1 VPLAHLECSLDASHW
16 ADAGKLAS
24 TCPIDGAPLLARYDA
39 LALTRADAAG
49 RAPSMWR
56 FHEALPV
63 DTGEEPVTLGEGGTP
78 LVRTDRLERRLGVD
92 VSLYV
97 KDESRNPTGSFKSR
111 GMSAAV
117 TRAKRLGAPGLVAPS
132 AGNAGG
138 ALAAYGARAGLPV
151 TVFLP
156 RDTPPILV
164 EECRTY
170 GARVELVDGLIDD
183 AGRLAAAHAADTGD
197 FNLATLREP
206 YRIEGK
212 KTMAYELVLELGDV
226 PAAIVYPTGGGTG
239 LIGMWKAFD
248 ELEALGWING
258 RRPKMFSVQAD
269 GCAPIV
275 RAFERGDTSA
285 VRWEGATTAAW
296 GLRVPS
302 ALGDRLMLQA
312 IRASHGAALAVS
324 EDAMHDGMLE
334 LRTHEGIDACEEGG
348 AALAALR
355 ELLARGERL
364 EGPVVLFNTGS
375 ALKYGPRP
383 LTLRQAQGDMTQIVT
398 LSPSKGQGDATQVVT
413 LSPSKGQGDAT

>member
-1 VPLAHLECSLDASHW
+1 VPLAHLECSLDASHH
-16 ADAGKLAS
+16 ADPGQLAS
-24 TCPIDGAPLLARYDA
+24 TCPVDGAPLLARYADVS
-39 LALTRADAAG
+39 LARAEAAG
-49 RAPSMWR
+49 RPPSMWR
-56 FHEALPV
+56 FREVLPIAQ
-63 DTGEEPVTLGEGGTP
+63 GEEPVTLGEGGTP
-78 LVRTDRLERRLGVD
+78 LVRVKRLERALDAGVS
-92 VSLYV
+92 VYV

-117 TRAKRLGAPGLVAPS
+117 TRAQRLGALGLVAPS

-156 RDTPPILV
+156 RDTPPILI

-183 AGRLAAAHAADTGD
+183 AGKRAAAHAAATGD

-226 PAAIVYPTGGGTG
+226 PDAIVYPTGGGTG

-248 ELEALGWING
+248 ELEHLGWIG
-258 RRPKMFSVQAD
+258 ARRPKMFSVQAD

-275 RAFERGDTSA
+275 RAFERGEATA
-285 VRWEGATTAAW
+285 VRWEDARTAAW

-302 ALGDRLMLQA
+302 ALGDRLMLHA

-324 EDAMHDGMLE
+324 EDAMNGGMHE
-334 LRTHEGIDACEEGG
+334 LRTREGIDACEEGG
-348 AALAALR
+348 AAVAALR
-355 ELLARGERL
+355 ELLARGERFA
-364 EGPVVLFNTGS
+364 GPVVLFNTGS
-375 ALKYGPRP
+375 AMKYGPRA
-383 LTLRQAQGDMTQIVT
+383 LR
-398 LSPSKGQGDATQVVT
+398 LSPSKGQGDVT
-413 LSPSKGQGDAT
+413 